1 MRKDVFDN
9 MAALSANP
17 DIMSKLSEEQKRFVD
32 KVSYDI
38 TSNLF
43 TQRIYYWVIFWKYM
57 EHIFNQ
63 LLFPYTSTLI
73 QRAYEYIIAIANPID
88 STNSQ
93 LLSENGMVSSK
104 YFLI

>member
-1 MRKDVFDN
+1 
-9 MAALSANP
+9 
-17 DIMSKLSEEQKRFVD
+17 
-32 KVSYDI
+32 
-38 TSNLF
+38 
-43 TQRIYYWVIFWKYM
+43 M

-93 LLSENGMVSSK
+93 LLSENGMVSST
-104 YFLI
+104 FF